1 MTTITHT
8 ADGPRFD
15 GMTVGELIAH
25 LTNQSAH
32 LMRVDL
38 GAFTVDLD
46 RAAAALRYLS
56 EWQPIETAPRDGTE
70 IDIWVVPPTRYEP
83 GDYPIYAGACSQRIP
98 NVRPCYTHA
107 WQDDHGR
114 TVTGRRFY
122 DDGDQCIDPDD
133 TSERATRAT
142 HWRPLPPGP
151 DGGGA

>member
-25 LTNQSAH
+25 LTNQSVH

-38 GAFTVDLD
+38 GAFSVDLD

-56 EWQPIETAPRDGTE
+56 EWQPIETKIVPGQAPWDGKE
-70 IDIWVVPPTRYEP
+70 YLVCGVN
-83 GDYPIYAGACSQRIP
+83 A
-98 NVRPCYTHA
+98 
-107 WQDDHGR
+107 
-114 TVTGRRFY
+114 
-122 DDGDQCIDPDD
+122 DGDKWQAVGHWWSEDEGWHQEAIGEEIPEMNLYDP
-133 TSERATRAT
+133 TC
-142 HWRPLPPGP
+142 WRPLPPGP

>member
-8 ADGPRFD
+8 PDGPRFD

-46 RAAAALRYLS
+46 RAAAALRHLS
-56 EWQPIETAPRDGTE
+56 EQLEGQPISTAPRDGTE
-70 IDIWVVPPTRYEP
+70 ILCVEDGVFRVCRPKKFNLDRWEYFRNEQFCP
-83 GDYPIYAGACSQRIP
+83 GHTFSLSPS
-98 NVRPCYTHA
+98 
-107 WQDDHGR
+107 
-114 TVTGRRFY
+114 
-122 DDGDQCIDPDD
+122 
-133 TSERATRAT
+133 
-142 HWRPLPPGP
+142 HWWRLPPLPPGP

>member
-46 RAAAALRYLS
+46 RAAAALRHLS
-56 EWQPIETAPRDGTE
+56 EWQPIETVPHNVSVLIYVPHAEHYGPGIYRAIRVVGMSPSIDLPPRWHVTAVGMGR
-70 IDIWVVPPTRYEP
+70 DI
-83 GDYPIYAGACSQRIP
+83 
-98 NVRPCYTHA
+98 
-107 WQDDHGR
+107 QDRD
-114 TVTGRRFY
+114 V
-122 DDGDQCIDPDD
+122 
-133 TSERATRAT
+133 T

>member
-1 MTTITHT
+1 MTTITHGP
-8 ADGPRFD
+8 DGQTRFD

-46 RAAAALRYLS
+46 RAAAALRHLS

-70 IDIWVVPPTRYEP
+70 VDLWKGKHRLPNCHFHCGEWLWWNTTSVDDEP
-83 GDYPIYAGACSQRIP
+83 SWLK
-98 NVRPCYTHA
+98 VK
-107 WQDDHGR
+107 
-114 TVTGRRFY
+114 
-122 DDGDQCIDPDD
+122 DP
-133 TSERATRAT
+133 T

-151 DGGGA
+151 GAAP